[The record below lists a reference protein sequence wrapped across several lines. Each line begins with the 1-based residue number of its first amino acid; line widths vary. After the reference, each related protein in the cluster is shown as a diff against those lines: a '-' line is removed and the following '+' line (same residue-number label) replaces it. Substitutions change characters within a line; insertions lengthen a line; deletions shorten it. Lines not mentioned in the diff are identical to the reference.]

1 MTPAMDP
8 IARLIEALTKLPG
21 IGEKSASRLAFHIL
35 GSPEEYAREL
45 AQAILDVKEKIRLCS
60 VCMNI
65 TDQDPC
71 RLCLDPRRT
80 EEIVC
85 VVEEPNDLYAIEKT
99 GSFNG
104 KYHVLHGVISPLDGI
119 GPDEI
124 YVKELLERL
133 KAGTTKEVLLATNP
147 VVEGDATALYLK
159 EQIKPFGVKVT
170 RIARGIP
177 VGGDLEYTDSA
188 TLTDAIRGRQDL

>member
-1 MTPAMDP
+1 MDP
-8 IARLIEALTKLPG
+8 ITRLVEALTKLPG

-71 RLCLDPRRT
+71 RLCQDPGRN

-104 KYHVLHGVISPLDGI
+104 RYHVLHGVISPLDGI

-133 KAGTTKEVLLATNP
+133 KPGTIKEVLLATNP
-147 VVEGDATALYLK
+147 VVEGDATALYVK
-159 EQIKPFGVKVT
+159 EQILPFGVKVT

-177 VGGDLEYTDSA
+177 VGGDLEYTDGA

>member
-1 MTPAMDP
+1 MDP
-8 IARLIEALTKLPG
+8 ITRLVEALTKLPG

-35 GSPEEYAREL
+35 GSPEEYARGL

-71 RLCLDPRRT
+71 RLCQDPRRT

-124 YVKELLERL
+124 YVEELLERL
-133 KAGTTKEVLLATNP
+133 KPGTIKEVLLATNP

-177 VGGDLEYTDSA
+177 VGGDLEYTDGA

>member
-1 MTPAMDP
+1 MDP
-8 IARLIEALTKLPG
+8 ITSLVEALTKLPG

-71 RLCLDPRRT
+71 RLCQDPSRN

-133 KAGTTKEVLLATNP
+133 KDGTIKEVLLATNP

-159 EQIKPFGVKVT
+159 EQITPFGVKVT

-177 VGGDLEYTDSA
+177 VGGDLEYTDGA

>member
-1 MTPAMDP
+1 MDP
-8 IARLIEALTKLPG
+8 ITRLVEALTKLPG

-35 GSPEEYAREL
+35 GSSDDYAREL
-45 AQAILDVKEKIRLCS
+45 AQAILDVKEKILLCS
-60 VCMNI
+60 VCLNI
-65 TDQDPC
+65 TDKDPC
-71 RLCLDPRRT
+71 RLCQDAGRS
-80 EEIVC
+80 EEIIC

-99 GSFNG
+99 GSFSG
-104 KYHVLHGVISPLDGI
+104 KYHVLHGLISPLDGV

-124 YVKELLERL
+124 YVKELLARL
-133 KAGTTKEVLLATNP
+133 TTGKVKEVLLATNP

-159 EQIKPFGVKVT
+159 EQIKPFGIKVT

-177 VGGDLEYTDSA
+177 VGGDLEYTDGA

>member
-1 MTPAMDP
+1 MDP
-8 IARLIEALTKLPG
+8 INRLVEALTKLPG

-35 GSPEEYAREL
+35 GSPEEYARGL

-71 RLCLDPRRT
+71 RLCQDPRRT

-99 GSFNG
+99 GSFSG

-133 KAGTTKEVLLATNP
+133 KPGTIKEVLLATNP

-159 EQIKPFGVKVT
+159 ELIKPFGVKVT
-170 RIARGIP
+170 RIARGIA
-177 VGGDLEYTDSA
+177 VGGDLEYTDGA

>member
-1 MTPAMDP
+1 MDP
-8 IARLIEALTKLPG
+8 IARLVEALTKLPG

-71 RLCLDPRRT
+71 RLCQDPSRN

-133 KAGTTKEVLLATNP
+133 KPGTIKEVLLATNP

-159 EQIKPFGVKVT
+159 EQIVPFGVKVT

-177 VGGDLEYTDSA
+177 VGGDLEYTDGA

>member
-1 MTPAMDP
+1 MDP
-8 IARLIEALTKLPG
+8 ITSLVEALTKLPG

-35 GSPEEYAREL
+35 GSPEEYARGL

-71 RLCLDPRRT
+71 RLCTDPGRN

-133 KAGTTKEVLLATNP
+133 KAGTIKEVLLATNP

-159 EQIKPFGVKVT
+159 EQVLPFGVKVT

-177 VGGDLEYTDSA
+177 VGGDLEYTDGA
-188 TLTDAIRGRQDL
+188 TLTDAIRGRRDL

>member
-1 MTPAMDP
+1 MDP
-8 IARLIEALTKLPG
+8 ITRLVEALTKLPG

-65 TDQDPC
+65 TEQDPC
-71 RLCLDPRRT
+71 RLCQDPSRN

-133 KAGTTKEVLLATNP
+133 KDGTIKEVLLATNP
-147 VVEGDATALYLK
+147 VVEGDATALYVK

-177 VGGDLEYTDSA
+177 VGGDLEYTDGA

>member
-1 MTPAMDP
+1 MDP
-8 IARLIEALTKLPG
+8 ITRLVEALTKLPG

-35 GSPEEYAREL
+35 GSSEEYARSL
-45 AQAILDVKEKIRLCS
+45 AQAVLDVKEKIRLCS

-65 TDQDPC
+65 TEQDPC
-71 RLCLDPRRT
+71 RLCRDPGRV

-104 KYHVLHGVISPLDGI
+104 TYHVLHGVISPLDGI

-133 KAGTTKEVLLATNP
+133 KTGTIKEVLLATNP

-159 EQIKPFGVKVT
+159 EQIKPLGVKVT

-177 VGGDLEYTDSA
+177 VGGDLEYTDGA

>member
-1 MTPAMDP
+1 MDP
-8 IARLIEALTKLPG
+8 ITRLVEALTKLPG

-35 GSPEEYAREL
+35 GSSEEYARGL

-65 TDQDPC
+65 TDRDPC
-71 RLCLDPRRT
+71 RLCQDPGRN

-124 YVKELLERL
+124 YIKELLERL
-133 KAGTTKEVLLATNP
+133 KAGTIREVLLATNP

-159 EQIKPFGVKVT
+159 EQIMPFGVKVT

-177 VGGDLEYTDSA
+177 VGGDLEYTDGA

>member
-1 MTPAMDP
+1 MDP
-8 IARLIEALTKLPG
+8 ITRLVEALTKLPG

-35 GSPEEYAREL
+35 GASEEYAREL
-45 AQAILDVKEKIRLCS
+45 AQAILDVKEKILLCS
-60 VCMNI
+60 VCLNI
-65 TDQDPC
+65 TDRDPC
-71 RLCLDPRRT
+71 RLCQDTGRSD
-80 EEIVC
+80 EIIC

-99 GSFNG
+99 GSFSG
-104 KYHVLHGVISPLDGI
+104 KYHVLHGLISPLDGV

-124 YVKELLERL
+124 CVKELLARL
-133 KAGTTKEVLLATNP
+133 RTGTVKEVLLATNP

-159 EQIKPFGVKVT
+159 EQIKPFGIKVT

-177 VGGDLEYTDSA
+177 VGGDLEYTDGA

>member
-1 MTPAMDP
+1 MDP
-8 IARLIEALTKLPG
+8 ITRLVEALTKLPG

-35 GSPEEYAREL
+35 GSPEEYARGL
-45 AQAILDVKEKIRLCS
+45 SQAILDVKEKIRLCS

-71 RLCLDPRRT
+71 RLCRDPNRT

-124 YVKELLERL
+124 YIRELLERL
-133 KAGTTKEVLLATNP
+133 KPGTIKEVLLATNP

-159 EQIKPFGVKVT
+159 EQIKPFGAKVT

-177 VGGDLEYTDSA
+177 VGGDLEYTDGA
-188 TLTDAIRGRQDL
+188 TLTDAIRGRRDL

>member
-1 MTPAMDP
+1 MDP
-8 IARLIEALTKLPG
+8 ITRLVEALTKLPG

-65 TDQDPC
+65 TEQDPC
-71 RLCLDPRRT
+71 RLCQDPSRN

-133 KAGTTKEVLLATNP
+133 KDGTIKEVLLATNP

-159 EQIKPFGVKVT
+159 EQIVPFGVKVT

-177 VGGDLEYTDSA
+177 VGGDLEYTDGA

>member
-1 MTPAMDP
+1 MDP
-8 IARLIEALTKLPG
+8 ITRLVEALTKLPG

-35 GSPEEYAREL
+35 GSPEEDAREL

-65 TDQDPC
+65 TEQDPC
-71 RLCLDPRRT
+71 RLCQDPSRN

-133 KAGTTKEVLLATNP
+133 KTGTIKEVLLATNP

-159 EQIKPFGVKVT
+159 EQIVPFGVKVT

-177 VGGDLEYTDSA
+177 VGGDLEYTDGA

>member
-1 MTPAMDP
+1 MDP
-8 IARLIEALTKLPG
+8 ITRLVEALTKLPG

-35 GSPEEYAREL
+35 GSPEEYARGL

-65 TDQDPC
+65 TEQDPC
-71 RLCLDPRRT
+71 RLCQDPCRT

-133 KAGTTKEVLLATNP
+133 KDGTIKEVLLATNP
-147 VVEGDATALYLK
+147 VVEGDATALYVK

-177 VGGDLEYTDSA
+177 VGGDLEYTDGA

>member
-1 MTPAMDP
+1 MDP
-8 IARLIEALTKLPG
+8 IARLVEALTKLPG

-35 GSPEEYAREL
+35 GSPEEYARGL
-45 AQAILDVKEKIRLCS
+45 ARAILDVKEKIRLCS

-65 TDQDPC
+65 TEEDPC
-71 RLCLDPRRT
+71 RLCRDDKRSD
-80 EEIVC
+80 EIIC

-99 GSFNG
+99 GSFRG

-133 KAGTTKEVLLATNP
+133 KAGKVKEVLLATNP

-159 EQIKPFGVKVT
+159 ERIKPFGVKVT

-177 VGGDLEYTDSA
+177 VGGDLEYTDGA

>member
-1 MTPAMDP
+1 MDP
-8 IARLIEALTKLPG
+8 ITSLVEALTKLPG

-35 GSPEEYAREL
+35 GSPEEYARGL

-71 RLCLDPRRT
+71 RLCNDPGRT
-80 EEIVC
+80 EEIIC

-99 GSFNG
+99 GSFRG

-124 YVKELLERL
+124 YIKELLERL
-133 KAGTTKEVLLATNP
+133 KTGTIKEVLLATNP

-159 EQIKPFGVKVT
+159 EQIVPFGVKVT

-177 VGGDLEYTDSA
+177 VGGDLEYTDGA

>member
-1 MTPAMDP
+1 MDP
-8 IARLIEALTKLPG
+8 ITRLVEALTKLPG

-71 RLCLDPRRT
+71 RLCQDPGRN

-133 KAGTTKEVLLATNP
+133 KPGTIKEVLLATNP
-147 VVEGDATALYLK
+147 VVEGDATALYVK
-159 EQIKPFGVKVT
+159 EQIMPFGVKVT

-177 VGGDLEYTDSA
+177 VGGDLEYTDGA

>member
-1 MTPAMDP
+1 MDP
-8 IARLIEALTKLPG
+8 ITRLVEALTKLPG

-71 RLCLDPRRT
+71 RLCQDPSRA

-124 YVKELLERL
+124 YIKELLERL
-133 KAGTTKEVLLATNP
+133 KPGTIKEVLLATNP

-159 EQIKPFGVKVT
+159 EQIVPFGVKVT

-177 VGGDLEYTDSA
+177 VGGDPEYTDGA

>member
-1 MTPAMDP
+1 MDP
-8 IARLIEALTKLPG
+8 ITRLVEALTKLPG

-35 GSPEEYAREL
+35 GSPEEYARGL

-71 RLCLDPRRT
+71 RLCRDPSRT

-104 KYHVLHGVISPLDGI
+104 RYHVLHGVISPLDGI

-124 YVKELLERL
+124 YIKELLERL
-133 KAGTTKEVLLATNP
+133 KAGTIKEVLLATNP
-147 VVEGDATALYLK
+147 VVEGDATALYVK
-159 EQIKPFGVKVT
+159 EQIKPFGIKVT

-177 VGGDLEYTDSA
+177 VGGDLEYTDGA

>member
-1 MTPAMDP
+1 MDP
-8 IARLIEALTKLPG
+8 ITSLVEALTKLPG

-35 GSPEEYAREL
+35 GSPEEYARRL

-71 RLCLDPRRT
+71 RLCQDPSRA

-133 KAGTTKEVLLATNP
+133 KAGTIEEVLLATNP

-159 EQIKPFGVKVT
+159 EQIKPFGIKVT
-170 RIARGIP
+170 RIARGIA
-177 VGGDLEYTDSA
+177 VGGDLEYTDGA